1 MLYITYRG
9 YMKYRIYFFKEA
21 DGTKPLAQYIKT
33 LDLKL
38 KAKVVTDLHILEEL
52 GNLARDL

>member
-1 MLYITYRG
+1 
-9 YMKYRIYFFKEA
+9 MKYRIYFFKEA